1 MKREKGEIIEPHVH
15 NEVNREIVRT
25 QEVLI
30 VRSGKVQVDLYN
42 GENLYWGSFTLGA
55 GDLVLLAFGGHGFTM
70 LETTEILVIK
80 QGPYLGD
87 QGKVRFA
94 GHHSARPEDQSRFQS
109 ANPYLTAERKNCS
122 HGV

>member
-15 NEVNREIVRT
+15 NEVSRETVRT

-42 GENLYWGSFTLGA
+42 GENKYWGSFTLGA

-70 LETTEILVIK
+70 LETTEMLVIK

-94 GHHSARPEDQSRFQS
+94 GHNSARPEDQS
-109 ANPYLTAERKNCS
+109 
-122 HGV
+122 